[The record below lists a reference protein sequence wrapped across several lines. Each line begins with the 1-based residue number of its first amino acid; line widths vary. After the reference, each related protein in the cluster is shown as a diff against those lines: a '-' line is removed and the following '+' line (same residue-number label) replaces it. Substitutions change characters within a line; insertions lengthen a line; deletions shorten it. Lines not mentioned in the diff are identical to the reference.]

1 MFRAAGPDSSGINSR
16 TGIKAGVYVD
26 LAMDKIPSFEDI
38 GTPGTQQ
45 TYSRELLED
54 ETLFHLNKY
63 QRTRTGWISTTSS
76 LLRALQIL
84 FIEHR
89 EQGQLFVLRTAACK
103 DMFSTT
109 ELRDCLP
116 GLKNNQYLRKKSPN
130 EFLIRGKVE
139 EHAIVGCVTVESLQ
153 DCNLDIIAPGLSN
166 LRSWKQKQHW
176 DFEFT
181 SLYPSYREVS
191 DEILDAAVVLAIAF
205 DMKDKPAIVKKL
217 IGLEFRIYSEG
228 LDDNRVLDRIK
239 EGTVPALAEALRNLC
254 RASEEFTQAL
264 KIVIQV
270 LEKNTRC
277 AEFVMDEH
285 SK

>member
-1 MFRAAGPDSSGINSR
+1 VFRAAGPDSSGINFR
-16 TGIKAGVYVD
+16 TGIKAGAYVD

-45 TYSRELLED
+45 TYSRKLLED
-54 ETLFHLNKY
+54 ETLSHLNKY
-63 QRTRTGWISTTSS
+63 QQTRTGWISTTSS

-84 FIEHR
+84 LIEHR

-103 DMFSTT
+103 DIFSAT

-139 EHAIVGCVTVESLQ
+139 EHAIVGCVTVESPQ

-166 LRSWKQKQHW
+166 LRSWQQKRPW
-176 DFEFT
+176 DSEFT
-181 SLYPSYREVS
+181 SSYPSYREVS
-191 DEILDAAVVLAIAF
+191 DEMLDAAVALAFAF
-205 DMKDKPAIVKKL
+205 DMKDKPAIVKKF

-239 EGTVPALAEALRNLC
+239 KGTVPALAESLRNLC
-254 RASEEFTQAL
+254 RATEEFTQAL
-264 KIVIQV
+264 KTVTQA
-270 LEKNTRC
+270 LERPTRR
-277 AEFVMDEH
+277 AEFFMDEQ
-285 SK
+285 SN